1 MATVTVGTLI
11 NFNNNFNWHYNLELA
26 VHLAA
31 DGRLWHYNL
40 ELAVHLMTDVKFF
53 SYICKRGQVVIH
65 PLKTGCS
72 ALLRHIAAESE
83 WSPGAV
89 KVTSCFQT
97 SCFPAVI
104 RKRKEA

>member
-40 ELAVHLMTDVKFF
+40 ELAVHLMADVKFF
-53 SYICKRGQVVIH
+53 SYICKKKKMCAVYYYLLCRIRLVVSKRGQVVIH

-83 WSPGAV
+83 W
-89 KVTSCFQT
+89 
-97 SCFPAVI
+97 
-104 RKRKEA
+104 